1 MREQHRP
8 RRVRSSRGLVRSS
21 RTTERERVVGGH
33 LQETKPD
40 DRTDRE
46 WVWLSE
52 YLDTD
57 VAGERGCDHRAR
69 LYRRAV
75 EETDQAYGCEGNIGR
90 TAPWPLSF
98 TGTKSCF
105 GRHSIQCYYLPQFE
119 GKMRV
124 IVVKAQVG
132 MMIRAKYRFLNEWNY
147 DENPYRTY
155 GRLDDHICSLRS
167 NDRAIPSSTFPP
179 NTS

>member
-1 MREQHRP
+1 M
-8 RRVRSSRGLVRSS
+8 G
-21 RTTERERVVGGH
+21 
-33 LQETKPD
+33 
-40 DRTDRE
+40 
-46 WVWLSE
+46 WFSE
-52 YLDTD
+52 YRDTD

-75 EETDQAYGCEGNIGR
+75 EETDQAHGCGGNIGR
-90 TAPWPLSF
+90 TASPWPLSF

-105 GRHSIQCYYLPQFE
+105 GRDFIQCYYLPLFE

-124 IVVKAQVG
+124 IVVKAQDR
-132 MMIRAKYRFLNEWNY
+132 MMVRAKYRFLNEWNY

-155 GRLDDHICSLRS
+155 SRLDDHICSLRS
-167 NDRAIPSSTFPP
+167 NDRAIPSSAFPP